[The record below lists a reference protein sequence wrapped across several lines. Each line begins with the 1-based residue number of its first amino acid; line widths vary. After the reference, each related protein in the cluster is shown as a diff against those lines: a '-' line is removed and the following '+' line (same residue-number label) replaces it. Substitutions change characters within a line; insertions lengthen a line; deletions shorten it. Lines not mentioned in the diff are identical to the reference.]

1 MSKRKTT
8 QEFIQQAISIHPEY
22 CYDKVDYTTAK
33 NKVCIICPEHGEF
46 LISPNNFLA
55 GRKCPKCS
63 AKSKSDKLSD
73 SKETFIEKAKQINS
87 NYDYSKIKYV
97 NQHTKVIIT
106 CPIHGDFEITPN
118 NLLQGKGCPKC
129 YVESKLLTTQ
139 QFIDKAIKIHGDL
152 YNYDKV
158 EYKGTQIPVIII
170 CKKHGEFLQTPNSHL
185 RGRGCPY
192 CNQSHG
198 ERVIS
203 NLLSQFNI
211 KAIPQFKI
219 GLENNT
225 IRNYL
230 LVDFYLPDQN
240 LIIEYNGIQHYTP
253 IEHFGG
259 ILKYNDQKSRDK
271 ILEKYCQD
279 NNINLIV
286 VPYTMNKTEIE
297 NLLTNV
303 FRKNDTNSSYV

>member
-8 QEFIQQAISIHPEY
+8 YEFIQEAISIHPEY
-22 CYDKVDYTTAK
+22 CYDKVDYITAK
-33 NKVCIICPEHGEF
+33 DKVCIICPEHEEF
-46 LISPNNFLA
+46 LISPNNFLK

-63 AKSKSDKLSD
+63 LKSKIDKLSD
-73 SKETFIEKAKQINS
+73 SKEIFIEKAKQINS
-87 NYDYSKIKYV
+87 NYDYSKVKYI

-118 NLLQGKGCPKC
+118 NLLQGKSCPKC
-129 YVESKLLTTQ
+129 YLESKLLTTQ
-139 QFIDKAIKIHGDL
+139 QFIDRAIKVHGDL

-158 EYKGTQIPVIII
+158 GYRGTQIPVTII

-198 ERVIS
+198 ERIIS
-203 NLLSQFNI
+203 NLLLQLNI
-211 KAIPQFKI
+211 KAIPQFRI
-219 GLENNT
+219 SLEGNT
-225 IRNYL
+225 VRNYL

-240 LIIEYNGIQHYTP
+240 LIIEYNGIQHYIP

-259 ILKYNDQKSRDK
+259 ALKYNDQKSRDK

-279 NNINLIV
+279 NNINLIII
-286 VPYTMNKTEIE
+286 PYTMNKIEIE

-303 FRKNDTNSSYV
+303 LKEK